1 MTNFLKQYFYPKI
14 FFLLLIIF
22 LFNLYLRKWAVET
35 NAYAVLLNYNQ
46 LYYDRDKIHIESF
59 AIRGDS
65 VEINLDGGSMNQI
78 KNEFSVLS
86 GGRLINQQIS
96 SEKNLKVFPD
106 SLNKGEFNI
115 LINGGK
121 DSLQVSVEFLSDR
134 IALANRGPINNPY
147 VISTQTLIGSQD
159 LYHASDWTIRNWG
172 EHDSD
177 PDIAA
182 ETKRILDDSAQIR
195 QNDPGSSK
203 VLKIARFILQ
213 RTAGHEGEPA
223 EGLSNF
229 HPLMQ
234 LRVVQSGQSR
244 IWCGN
249 FSSIF
254 SYFATKAGL
263 PVRWVSCGKTEGRY
277 SSGTHVFCEVFLKE
291 QQSWVYVDLTSRNI
305 LVRYGKNW
313 LNAIDIQRLL
323 RYPIEDSSWVALH
336 YEKDSLYETPFR
348 NVSALVSY
356 YFHPNNTFV
365 FYFGDYL
372 KIMTPKNIFS
382 RAIKFFYGRPYYA
395 IYSDNYRVSN
405 ARFYLRILTNYLL
418 GLGILFYLFQAAQY
432 LFKSR
437 DLRKSK

>member
-1 MTNFLKQYFYPKI
+1 
-14 FFLLLIIF
+14 
-22 LFNLYLRKWAVET
+22 
-35 NAYAVLLNYNQ
+35 
-46 LYYDRDKIHIESF
+46 
-59 AIRGDS
+59 
-65 VEINLDGGSMNQI
+65 
-78 KNEFSVLS
+78 
-86 GGRLINQQIS
+86 
-96 SEKNLKVFPD
+96 
-106 SLNKGEFNI
+106 
-115 LINGGK
+115 
-121 DSLQVSVEFLSDR
+121 
-134 IALANRGPINNPY
+134 
-147 VISTQTLIGSQD
+147 
-159 LYHASDWTIRNWG
+159 
-172 EHDSD
+172 
-177 PDIAA
+177 
-182 ETKRILDDSAQIR
+182 LDDSAQIR